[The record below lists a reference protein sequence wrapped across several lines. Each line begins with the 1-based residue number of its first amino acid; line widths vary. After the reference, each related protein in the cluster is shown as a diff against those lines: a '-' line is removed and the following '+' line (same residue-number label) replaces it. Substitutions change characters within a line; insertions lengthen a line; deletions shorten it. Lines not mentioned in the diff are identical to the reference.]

1 MTVFVAQR
9 HLVVDRNSRN
19 RQLIDKYDL
28 TDALRFGPLVYCV
41 EGEVDVGKTAPII
54 SQLDEKL
61 ATYTDRHFLLLI
73 GNPLVIG
80 IAVAIAASASPNGV
94 VNCLQWS
101 PPDRGYIPITF
112 NLYGEPE

>member
-41 EGEVDVGKTAPII
+41 EGEVDVGNPALII
-54 SQLDEKL
+54 SQLDEAL
-61 ATYTDRHFLLLI
+61 VTYGPLDFLLLI

-80 IAVAIAASASPNGV
+80 LAVAIASHLSSNGV